1 MQPLPC
7 EVRGKIGEYDGEEQ
21 WLVKQRER
29 VSVLRNGH
37 TRRSARLQA
46 ECVQN
51 LTHFPELF
59 QHTLCDL
66 AHTAHI

>member
-37 TRRSARLQA
+37 TRRSARL
-46 ECVQN
+46 
-51 LTHFPELF
+51 
-59 QHTLCDL
+59 
-66 AHTAHI
+66 